1 MSLPRPVLAVG
12 LVLAAV
18 LLTGCGVT
26 SPGVAAQ
33 VGEESISV
41 NDVDE
46 LTGEY
51 CRAIERQLEGNNQTV
66 PMRYFRGGIAGTLA
80 MRSAARQLAEE
91 HGVQPGPVY
100 DEKVAQ
106 LEQSVSV
113 LDEDVRE
120 AVIEVESASAY
131 VEAVQA
137 AVGAKLLEEEQ
148 ASAAEP
154 SDQVARGRKA
164 FRQWLASNDLS
175 FDPQLGVDVVKGQI
189 TPTDTSLSYAV
200 GRDATEGAKEQ
211 PDPAYAESLPDAHR
225 CG

>member
-1 MSLPRPVLAVG
+1 MSLPRPFLAAG
-12 LVLAAV
+12 LALAAV
-18 LLTGCGVT
+18 LLTGCGAT
-26 SPGVAAQ
+26 SPGVAAR

-41 NDVDE
+41 NEVDE

-66 PMRYFRGGIAGTLA
+66 PMRYFRGGVAGTLA
-80 MRSAARQLAEE
+80 MRSAAHQLAEE
-91 HGVQPGPVY
+91 HGVEPGPVY

-113 LDEDVRE
+113 LDEEVRD
-120 AVIEVESASAY
+120 AVIQVESASAY

-137 AVGAKLLEEEQ
+137 AVGAKLLAEEN
-148 ASAAEP
+148 ASNAEY
-154 SDQVARGRKA
+154 SDQLAQGRKA
-164 FRQWLASNDLS
+164 FRQWLARHDVS
-175 FDPQLGVDVVKGQI
+175 FDPQLGVDVVKGEI

-200 GRDATEGAKEQ
+200 GSDATEGAREQ